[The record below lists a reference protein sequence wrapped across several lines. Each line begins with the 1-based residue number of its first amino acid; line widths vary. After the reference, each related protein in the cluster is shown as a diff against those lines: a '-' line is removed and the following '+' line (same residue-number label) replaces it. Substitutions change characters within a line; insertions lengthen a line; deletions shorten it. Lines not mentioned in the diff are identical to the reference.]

1 MGNNFLGERHQ
12 VDVAM
17 IHNGG
22 SSWNTQCF
30 SLADVGRVTIVC
42 GMHVA
47 TMSCALSMAI
57 NPATFTVVCGTYS
70 TAGGSALAILGGATL
85 ELGHATIG
93 VLTNIQEFCV
103 AAHGT
108 IATGRTITIDGVDY
122 TGQPNA
128 SATDLQWNTSGA
140 SAAILSLASRLSSN
154 ATHLEI
160 YGVVTAGNATATSLM
175 YIRRKDFG
183 PGMADGITVSVTA
196 NASSDDQLCI
206 APIRYGGMIEF
217 TPADVLA
224 TNTSYT
230 HFAVR
235 FNSAVTLAGATG
247 MNNSVVVIREVGYQA
262 TSVHRTQL

>member
-1 MGNNFLGERHQ
+1 MGNNFLGERQ
-12 VDVAM
+12 KIDVAM

-22 SSWNTQCF
+22 SSWNSQCF
-30 SLADVGRVTIVC
+30 SLADVGRVSIVC

-47 TMSCALSMAI
+47 TMSSDIGMAI
-57 NPATFTVVCGTYS
+57 NPATFTVVVGTYS
-70 TAGGSALAILGGATL
+70 SGGGSNLAVLAGATL

-108 IATGRTITIDGVDY
+108 IATGRMIVIDGTTY
-122 TGQPNA
+122 IGQPNA
-128 SATDLQWNTSGA
+128 SASDKQWNTSGA

-154 ATHLEI
+154 ATHLETF
-160 YGVVTAGNATATSLM
+160 GKVTANNATATSLV
-175 YIRRKDFG
+175 YVRRKDYG
-183 PGMADGITVSVTA
+183 PGMKDGITVSVTA
-196 NASSDDQLCI
+196 NASSQDQLFI
-206 APIRYGGMIEF
+206 TPIRYQGVIEF

-247 MNNSVVVIREVGYQA
+247 MNNSVVIIREVGYQA
-262 TSVHRTQL
+262 TNVHRVQL